1 MGDYLGLDVTSDL
14 SRCII
19 EIILIKAKA
28 ANERDTVNQL
38 VFDEDCAQQYSSNL
52 FLLKKSSANCITWV
66 LSLHQEPIPRFQIR
80 ELFVNSC
87 P

>member
-1 MGDYLGLDVTSDL
+1 MREAVQT
-14 SRCII
+14 R
-19 EIILIKAKA
+19 IILKKW
-28 ANERDTVNQL
+28 RYKWDTVNQL

-52 FLLKKSSANCITWV
+52 FLLKKSSANSITWV
-66 LSLHQEPIPRFQIR
+66 LSLHQEPILRFQIR